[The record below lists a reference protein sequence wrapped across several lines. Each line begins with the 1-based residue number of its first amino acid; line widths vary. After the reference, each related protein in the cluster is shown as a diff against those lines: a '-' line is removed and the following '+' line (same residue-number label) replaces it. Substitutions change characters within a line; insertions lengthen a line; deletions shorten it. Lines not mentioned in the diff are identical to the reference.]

1 MTTTQQNMPHSAEQR
16 HSIAGTLRVLLT
28 ISESGTGNDSLREK
42 LLSLERKLAS
52 NQLHLAV
59 LGQMK
64 RGKSSF
70 INALLGDEIL
80 PTGVLPVTAVITE
93 IKYGLAPQATIH
105 FSTGAREQVDPGTL
119 AGYITESGN
128 PGNRKQV
135 ASVELA
141 YPSPFLESGIILIDT
156 PGIGSTHAH
165 NTRTTEGYLEKVDAG
180 IVMLSVD
187 PPITEVESHFIR
199 NLKQEIPK
207 LFFILNKIDIASTDE
222 VSHISRFL
230 EEELSR
236 LQIESP
242 EIFCLS
248 ARRAIEG
255 RGKPSA
261 IATSSGIET
270 FEQRLRTF
278 LLEEKDLV
286 LVRSIAFDALHIA
299 RTLKFA
305 ATIGVRAQLLSLDE
319 LHLKGRAIDELL
331 EQTDSEMRELQVLL
345 RQHSANIIARVERDL
360 TAHVQESVP
369 VVRQH
374 LNQFQSQHPSETG
387 RAFGVLLES
396 FLLEEIETV
405 FRNWRIRED
414 EAIQSLLDA
423 LSARFVERAN
433 AILER
438 LQQAAGVL
446 FEIPVEPVTI
456 NCPLRVESHLHYR
469 VERVFHSLDSFFLA
483 LPRFL
488 LRPLVLG
495 KMQQRTWQLLD
506 LNAGRIRYD
515 YIERLQ
521 SSMTQFEKD
530 LSAAVTMLTESL
542 RSALRRPRDSAQ
554 PGTAALDVLD
564 CVLRDCSQIVDE
576 SKFSH
581 DRHEQ
586 PAQKP
591 GNDGPG
597 YLDYRMGRR

>member
-1 MTTTQQNMPHSAEQR
+1 MTATEQNTPHSAEQR
-16 HSIAGTLRVLLT
+16 HSIAGALRALLG
-28 ISESGTGNDSLREK
+28 ISDSGRRNDGLHEK

-70 INALLGDEIL
+70 INALMGAEIL

-93 IKYGLAPQATIH
+93 IKYGLAPEAIILY
-105 FSTGAREQVDPGTL
+105 STGAREQVDLGTL
-119 AGYITESGN
+119 ADYITESGN
-128 PGNRKQV
+128 PGNKKQV

-141 YPSPFLESGIILIDT
+141 YPSPFLESGIIIIDT

-165 NTRTTEGYLEKVDAG
+165 NTRTTEGYLEQVDAG
-180 IVMLSVD
+180 IVVLSVD

-199 NLKQEIPK
+199 NVKEEVPK
-207 LFFILNKIDIASTDE
+207 LFFVLNKVDTVSADE

-242 EIFCLS
+242 EIFRLS
-248 ARRAIEG
+248 ARRAMEG
-255 RGKPSA
+255 LGKPP
-261 IATSSGIET
+261 ATAASSGIEI
-270 FEQRLRTF
+270 FEERLRTF
-278 LLEEKDLV
+278 LLEEKDRV
-286 LVRSIAFDALHIA
+286 LVRSIALDALHIA

-305 ATIGVRAQLLSLDE
+305 ATIGVRAQSMSLDE
-319 LHLKGRAIDELL
+319 LRVKGRAIDQLL
-331 EQTDSEMRELQVLL
+331 EQTESEMHELRVML
-345 RQHSANIIARVERDL
+345 RQHSADILARVERDL

-374 LNQFQSQHPSETG
+374 LRLFQSQHPKETG

-396 FLLEEIETV
+396 FLMQEIETV
-405 FRNWRIRED
+405 FRSWRIRED
-414 EAIQSLLDA
+414 EAVQSLLDV
-423 LSARFVERAN
+423 LSARFVNRAI
-433 AILER
+433 AILDR
-438 LQQAAGVL
+438 LQQAAGIL
-446 FEIPVEPVTI
+446 FEIPVEPVI
-456 NCPLRVESHLHYR
+456 IHCPLRVESHLYYR

-488 LRPLVLG
+488 LRPIILG
-495 KMQQRTWQLLD
+495 KMQQRIWQFLD

-530 LSAAVTMLTESL
+530 LSAGVTMLTESL
-542 RSALRRPRDSAQ
+542 RSALRKPRDGTQ
-554 PGTAALDVLD
+554 PETATLDVLD
-564 CVLRDCSQIVDE
+564 CVLKDCSQIVE
-576 SKFSH
+576 
-581 DRHEQ
+581 
-586 PAQKP
+586 
-591 GNDGPG
+591 
-597 YLDYRMGRR
+597 